1 MKYILGIMLLT
12 FTILSA
18 SAQEKWSLQKCINYA
33 LANNIAIKQ
42 QELNSQYQLNQLN
55 QSRYNKMPSVGAS
68 VSQNL
73 SFGRSETLAGTYDN
87 YTRANTSGDVSAN
100 MVIWKGGILNKT
112 IQQNELNL
120 KASMESLQ
128 KAKDDVA
135 LFITSAYMEVLFAK
149 EMVTVT
155 EKQVDQTQKQI
166 ESSKK
171 LVEAG
176 KIAEGVLLEIQSQL
190 AREQLSV
197 VNQKNSLQ
205 IALLNLTQSLELVD
219 YSNFDIV
226 SPEIPELK
234 AQMSIKNVSNVYGT
248 AVESR
253 PEIKGAQYELENA
266 KVALAISEGGKLP
279 TLSAYAGV
287 SNNYSL
293 HKNAPSFSDQIN
305 AQIGEKIGLSLDI
318 PIFSKFQNRT
328 NIQNSK
334 LQIESKELDL
344 ESAKKTLRKEIEQAY
359 TNALA
364 ALQTYN
370 ANRIAVRSMEESF
383 RYIEEKYNVGLVNS
397 VEYNDAKTNLAVAQS
412 DLIQAKYSF
421 VFRTKILDFYQGL
434 PLTL

>member
-1 MKYILGIMLLT
+1 MKYLLSIILLT
-12 FTILSA
+12 FSIFGAT
-18 SAQEKWSLQKCINYA
+18 AQEKWSLQKCIDYA

-42 QELNSQYQLNQLN
+42 QQLNSQYQENQLN
-55 QSRYNKMPSVGAS
+55 QSRYNKMPSVSAS
-68 VSQNL
+68 LSQNV
-73 SFGRSETLAGTYDN
+73 SFGRSETLNGTYDN
-87 YTRANTSGDVSAN
+87 YTQANTSGDVRAN
-100 MVIWKGGILNKT
+100 VVIWQGGILNKT

-135 LFITSAYMEVLFAK
+135 LYITSAYMEVLFAK
-149 EMVTVT
+149 ELVNVA
-155 EKQVDQTQKQI
+155 EKQVEQTQKQI
-166 ESSKK
+166 ERSKK

-176 KIAEGVLLEIQSQL
+176 KVAEGVLLEIQSQL

-219 YSNFDIV
+219 FAEFDII
-226 SPEIPELK
+226 SPEIPEIK
-234 AQMSIKNVSNVYGT
+234 AQMSIKNATNVYKS
-248 AVESR
+248 AVQNR

-266 KVALAISEGGKLP
+266 KVTLEISESGKLP
-279 TLSAYAGV
+279 TLSAYAGI
-287 SNNYSL
+287 SDYYSL
-293 HKNAPSFSDQIN
+293 YENAPSLSDQISG
-305 AQIGEKIGLSLDI
+305 QIGERIGLSLNI

-328 NIQNSK
+328 NIQNSRI
-334 LQIESKELDL
+334 QIESKELDL

-364 ALQTYN
+364 ALQSYN
-370 ANRIAVRSMEESF
+370 ANKIAVRSMEESF

-397 VEYNDAKTNLAVAQS
+397 VEYNDAKTNLAVAES

-421 VFRTKILDFYQGL
+421 VFRTKILDFYQGI
-434 PLTL
+434 PLQL